1 MLHAYS
7 APITAI
13 QIAQGAA
20 DAISASN
27 SSGQPDRRQRGQA
40 IRHALANLAKG
51 MGKHGQPHRCS
62 QTPIVGAESERPPCP
77 SNCSI
82 GWRPHGRG
90 AWSPRPSPYGAIP
103 VEFPDHEIFEDE
115 SVAPVFL
122 VIGAFRRKGRVTHLK
137 VEADGDQFSV
147 EEQRID
153 ADDVASVIAG
163 GAPRE
168 RRSFPLGEEGGPRGP
183 FQPAFSSSRN
193 CSRRT
198 AISAAL
204 RARVS
209 LQLR

>member
-1 MLHAYS
+1 MA
-7 APITAI
+7 
-13 QIAQGAA
+13 GAR
-20 DAISASN
+20 
-27 SSGQPDRRQRGQA
+27 GRRVHLR
-40 IRHALANLAKG
+40 
-51 MGKHGQPHRCS
+51 
-62 QTPIVGAESERPPCP
+62 
-77 SNCSI
+77 
-82 GWRPHGRG
+82 
-90 AWSPRPSPYGAIP
+90 YGAIP

-115 SVAPVFL
+115 SRTVAPVFL

-137 VEADGDQFSV
+137 VEGDGDQFSV

-163 GAPRE
+163 GVGAPRE